1 MANYRENE
9 DDFIQAIDNS
19 LHEEMHDPVD
29 DFLSQMRIQAET
41 EEPTRVFQPIT
52 QPQVNAA
59 RIPQTGAQPYRAAAQ
74 QPYGTSVQHSAQKPN
89 APGQVRVYNRDYV
102 NQKRRRHAEPAQNRQ
117 PEPPRRESP
126 VAAPP
131 RKKKRRH
138 VVLPVVLTILL
149 VLVVSTVALWFLYP
163 KRPDGAAAAGKQGDV
178 STILVCGTDQEGYRT
193 DTMMLLYLNN
203 DTKQA
208 NLLSIPRDTRVVV
221 DGESMKLNAVYGYG
235 GQGKKGMRLLLEE
248 MGDILGYEPDAY
260 VLLHFTE
267 LEDVID
273 TMGGIEFDVPCDM
286 YYDDPAQDL
295 HIDLSE
301 GMQTLSGKEAVQV
314 LRYRSG
320 YALADLERVNVQRD
334 MVKAA
339 LEQWLKPS
347 KLLRGIR
354 SLGKLSDGTETNM
367 NSRNLFWIAKSVYH
381 IGLGSMES
389 YTLPGSW
396 DSPYY
401 WLDTE
406 QCAQILNEY
415 FNPTDGK
422 ITADDLG
429 G

>member
-1 MANYRENE
+1 MANYREDA
-9 DDFIQAIDNS
+9 DDFIRAIDDS
-19 LHEEMHDPVD
+19 LQEETHDPVD
-29 DFLSQMRIQAET
+29 VFLSQMRIQEET
-41 EEPTRVFQPIT
+41 EEPTRVFQPISE
-52 QPQVNAA
+52 PQINAT
-59 RIPQTGAQPYRAAAQ
+59 RISPPYVRSSGAVMQ
-74 QPYGTSVQHSAQKPN
+74 QPYGAQVQQTAQRPE

-102 NQKRRRHAEPAQNRQ
+102 NQKRRRHVEPAQN
-117 PEPPRRESP
+117 PRREAP

-131 RKKKRRH
+131 RKKKKRRH
-138 VVLPVVLTILL
+138 VVLPVVTILL
-149 VLVVSTVALWFLYP
+149 LIVVSAVALWYLFP
-163 KRPDGAAAAGKQGDV
+163 KRPDGAAAAAKQGDV

-248 MGDILGYEPDAY
+248 MDDILGYEPDAY

-267 LEDVID
+267 LEEVID

-301 GMQTLSGKEAVQV
+301 GLQTLNGKEAVQV

-320 YALADLERVNVQRD
+320 YALADLDRVNVQRD

-339 LEQWLKPS
+339 LEQWLKPG

-354 SLGKLSDGTETNM
+354 SLGKLSNGTETNM

-406 QCAQILNEY
+406 QCAEIINEY
-415 FNPTDGK
+415 FNPTSGK
-422 ITADDLG
+422 ITAGDIG
-429 G
+429 N